1 MAAPQAS
8 SRLELL
14 QARFQQKQLQEKEQK
29 LLQLYDQQ
37 QQRAYQVVQRGSAGS
52 NNSNHGSSVSH
63 TVTRTSTSSH
73 STSTSQGGKVRQ
85 MFDERRQTTVK
96 GIDRSY
102 PLEPLENKPRK
113 QTNGN
118 AVQKN
123 GNLTV
128 NRHSVTVKRVA
139 RADVNS
145 NLNGGKPVVSYHEEI
160 TRESFGPSGQQHP
173 DDDEFGNE
181 NHVAQYAN
189 GNHRDETHIE
199 EVLNDDTIERNRMM
213 AKLHLMQYDETLKH
227 RVKNDLES
235 EEFPEDFMVDVPD
248 KLPKQSVTKK
258 LSQAEARLERF
269 RNANAK
275 RNNSIAKNTN
285 TIGAPKK
292 RFDPIY
298 PVKSTPSNRGN
309 DGRTRIGENR
319 RRKGFAIENVEE
331 TVSSS
336 ESEKTRM
343 SESPKFFCRE
353 SEKSATTYA
362 IDSRAVG
369 KSSKDVK
376 RNVVK
381 IGPKRNEDWF
391 SEPNENETERSVIV
405 GIDTVDRDI
414 KSPGP
419 GRISGSSSPDSLKHD
434 TMSCK
439 NIESKSRLKSVS
451 VFERLTRDRGA
462 SPRYESGTVNLKS
475 AFKSPDPPEKI
486 VRKRSNSPIVL
497 RKHDRRSVRT
507 AAPKSPVFRKSSPR
521 FFSSDADRSATIM
534 LVTPETI
541 TKMKTRSPTPASKDG
556 QRSFGNRSDLAVKD
570 RITWPSRRSS
580 KENIDESSRFNIRSS
595 VSRFFAEQCEKASR
609 NIDAEN
615 SIRSLQTDR
624 CSDMSRS
631 SSPVSLKDVNIVT
644 PGNRNLSFLNIENG
658 KPTRTMKVGE
668 KPGTTVSFKP
678 RSSID
683 KSDLR
688 PKSPRSGSR
697 SKSPE
702 FFCYETEKS
711 GTTVSL
717 KPKSTM
723 SSMDERSKS
732 PRSRPS
738 SSTDVHLKG
747 RSSKSSPDT
756 FSIPKDVEVTGSI
769 SRKNSRESSP
779 RLQKIVDIRSK
790 SPEFFCYETE
800 KSGTT
805 VSLKPG
811 SSIDI
816 TEERS
821 KSPRSRPSSSSSVPP
836 KGRSLKSSDMLS
848 IPKDVEVTGSMSR
861 RNSRELDSRSRSP
874 EFFCYETEKSGTTV
888 SLKPRSSIDKTDE
901 RSKNSGSRPSSST
914 SVHSRGRS
922 SKNPDIFITPK
933 DVEVTKS
940 MSRKDSRESSP
951 RLQKIVDIR
960 RKSPEFFCYETE
972 KSGTTV
978 SLKPRSSIDKTDER
992 SKSPRSRPSSSPS
1005 VPPKGRS
1012 SKSPDIF
1019 SIPKDI
1025 KVTGSMS
1032 RRNSDES
1039 SPKLHKIVDIRSKS
1053 PEFFCYE
1060 SEKSGTTVSLKPR
1073 SSIDKTDE
1081 RSKSPRSRPSSS
1093 PSVPPKGRSS
1103 KSPDMFSIPK
1113 DIKVTGTMSRRNSRE
1128 LDSRSRSPEFFCY
1141 ETEKSGTTI
1150 SFKPKSTMNSM
1161 DERTKSPRS
1170 RPSSSPSVP
1179 SKGRSSKSPEI
1190 FSIPKDIKV
1199 TGSMSRRNSG
1209 ESSPKLHKIVDIRS
1223 KSPEFFCYETEK
1235 SGTTVSLKPRSSI
1248 DKTERSKSPRSRPS
1262 SSPSF
1267 HPKGRSSKSPDMLSI
1282 PKDIKVTGTMSRR
1295 NSSELDAR
1303 SKSPEFF
1310 CYETVKSG
1318 TTMSFKPKSTMNSM
1332 DERSKSPR
1340 SRPSSSPSVHPKGR
1354 SSKIPDIFSIPKDIK
1369 VTGSMSRRNSDE
1381 SSPKL
1386 HKIVDIRSKS
1396 PEFFCYET
1404 EKSGTTVTL
1413 KPRSSIDKTER
1424 SKSPRSRPTSSPSVP
1439 SKARSSKSP
1448 DMLNIPKDIKVTGTM
1463 SRRNSSELDARS
1475 KSPESFC
1482 YETEKSA
1489 TTISFKP
1496 KSTKDSMYKR
1506 FNSPRPG
1513 STGVQS
1519 GRSSKSP
1526 DVFSA
1531 PKDTKVASRRGSGNV
1546 LRSTKLIRDII
1557 KHQKHKDHGDRT
1569 LGKDTKTSRR
1579 SSVAFED
1586 TTEGRHHAMEVETVE
1601 LGANRNLEYETL
1613 APESSPKSS
1622 LSVEV
1627 DAEIQ
1632 EITMPDQ
1639 YVERGKLQQEQL
1651 RTYSRSSDKTTQN
1664 FAETKAE
1671 NASTYSV
1678 RKPGKKRGSLFESNI
1693 FEPSKKHQQTT
1704 EHRRVSKS
1712 STTVN
1717 SKRLEQNTTR
1727 NERSSPSPTSESGF
1741 RGRKRQEKTSQK
1753 RAQALGSIELVRRI
1767 MRETHSEQEDAR
1779 NIVGEFIKYDG
1790 DSDRNYERTDSVE
1803 SALRRFDSIGKE
1815 LGAAS
1820 AQSTLERGK
1829 ESVAEKRQTL
1839 DESSGIEG
1847 SAGGSRTISLKAL
1860 DRTNV
1865 NFPRSPETSRTSLKR
1880 IPMTIETQ
1888 EGGQKKLARAR
1899 DSIEIAEIV
1908 VRSKSPACR
1917 RRLFR
1922 GEDLGEG
1929 TGNGS
1934 SRSTKTA
1941 ERVSKPGKRDAIDSV
1956 KVTSKFVKT
1965 AAGDGT
1971 SMKKSDE
1978 RKEEASTGEFTSVK
1992 QLRSIEDI
2000 RKSIENESPGRKA
2013 RESWSRSAIAN
2024 DVSKWSSAGETR
2036 RENGVRVGNRKEAS
2050 LPKRSENL
2058 SAGNCLRDW
2067 DRSFSRVAKSP
2078 SPDSSRATETPG
2090 NRTRR
2095 NVPPSPSK
2103 SPDTVSRRPS
2113 TDSKAQD
2120 TKSTKRPAPMK
2131 GTEPIGNRKTTT
2143 TTTRKSTDVV
2153 DGPVLENGLHLRDQT
2168 AETKYDNDSPTTK
2181 KSNAFVIDFDE
2192 QPPKENDGSLP
2203 RKPRLRKQ
2211 SMEKQ
2216 TPSTQS
2222 GRPPSS
2228 VSSTSSGSTMQS
2240 HVSSPKSRMAS
2251 KVHAPASAT
2260 TASKRSASTRG
2271 GGNMCATDLL
2281 VPCKICGRRFAQDRV
2296 TLHEQICA
2304 KTGQKKRKQFDTV
2317 MFRVKG
2323 TELEKFVRKGHC
2335 KKQPEKPPEVKSNW
2349 RRKHEDFINAIR
2361 SAKQVQAH
2369 LAAGGKLSDLPP
2381 PPASDTSDYIQCPH
2395 CGRKFN
2401 KAAAER
2407 HIPKCEH
2414 MLHNKPVHSRAPKP
2428 KR

>member
-52 NNSNHGSSVSH
+52 NNSNHGSSVSQH

-73 STSTSQGGKVRQ
+73 STTTSQGGKVRQ

-285 TIGAPKK
+285 TIGVPKK

-298 PVKSTPSNRGN
+298 PVKSTPSNKGN
-309 DGRTRIGENR
+309 DVGTRNGENR
-319 RRKGFAIENVEE
+319 GRKGFAIENVEE

-336 ESEKTRM
+336 ESEKTRK
-343 SESPKFFCRE
+343 SDSPKFFCRE

-362 IDSRAVG
+362 IDSKAVG

-381 IGPKRNEDWF
+381 MGPKRNKNRF
-391 SEPNENETERSVIV
+391 SETKENETERSVIV

-419 GRISGSSSPDSLKHD
+419 GRISGSSSPDSLRHD

-439 NIESKSRLKSVS
+439 NIESKNRSKSVS
-451 VFERLTRDRGA
+451 VFERLTRGRSA
-462 SPRYESGTVNLKS
+462 SPRYESGTVNLKCAS
-475 AFKSPDPPEKI
+475 KSPDPPEKI
-486 VRKRSNSPIVL
+486 VRKRSNNPIVA
-497 RKHDRRSVRT
+497 RKHDHQTVRT

-521 FFSSDADRSATIM
+521 FFSTDADRSATIM

-541 TKMKTRSPTPASKDG
+541 TKMKRSPTPARKDG
-556 QRSFGNRSDLAVKD
+556 PRSFANRSDLAVKD

-609 NIDAEN
+609 NIDATN
-615 SIRSLQTDR
+615 GIQSLQTDR
-624 CSDMSRS
+624 SSDISRS
-631 SSPVSLKDVNIVT
+631 SSPVSLKDVNTVNR
-644 PGNRNLSFLNIENG
+644 GNRNLSFLNIDSG
-658 KPTRTMKVGE
+658 KPTMTMKVGE
-668 KPGTTVSFKP
+668 KSGTTVSFKP
-678 RSSID
+678 RSSMD
-683 KSDLR
+683 KSDVR
-688 PKSPRSGSR
+688 SKSPRSGSR

-711 GTTVSL
+711 GTTVSF

-723 SSMDERSKS
+723 NSMDERSKS

-738 SSTDVHLKG
+738 SSTDVHPKG
-747 RSSKSSPDT
+747 RSPKSSPDM
-756 FSIPKDVEVTGSI
+756 FSIPKDVEVI
-769 SRKNSRESSP
+769 ENVRRKSRVSSP

-805 VSLKPG
+805 VSLKPR
-811 SSIDI
+811 SSIDK
-816 TEERS
+816 TERS
-821 KSPRSRPSSSSSVPP
+821 KSPGSRPSSSPSVYPKDRSS
-836 KGRSLKSSDMLS
+836 KSPDMLS
-848 IPKDVEVTGSMSR
+848 IPKDVELTVSMSR
-861 RNSRELDSRSRSP
+861 RNS
-874 EFFCYETEKSGTTV
+874 
-888 SLKPRSSIDKTDE
+888 
-901 RSKNSGSRPSSST
+901 
-914 SVHSRGRS
+914 
-922 SKNPDIFITPK
+922 PD
-933 DVEVTKS
+933 
-940 MSRKDSRESSP
+940 SSP
-951 RLQKIVDIR
+951 RLQ
-960 RKSPEFFCYETE
+960 
-972 KSGTTV
+972 
-978 SLKPRSSIDKTDER
+978 
-992 SKSPRSRPSSSPS
+992 
-1005 VPPKGRS
+1005 
-1012 SKSPDIF
+1012 
-1019 SIPKDI
+1019 
-1025 KVTGSMS
+1025 
-1032 RRNSDES
+1032 
-1039 SPKLHKIVDIRSKS
+1039 
-1053 PEFFCYE
+1053 
-1060 SEKSGTTVSLKPR
+1060 
-1073 SSIDKTDE
+1073 
-1081 RSKSPRSRPSSS
+1081 
-1093 PSVPPKGRSS
+1093 
-1103 KSPDMFSIPK
+1103 
-1113 DIKVTGTMSRRNSRE
+1113 
-1128 LDSRSRSPEFFCY
+1128 
-1141 ETEKSGTTI
+1141 
-1150 SFKPKSTMNSM
+1150 
-1161 DERTKSPRS
+1161 
-1170 RPSSSPSVP
+1170 
-1179 SKGRSSKSPEI
+1179 
-1190 FSIPKDIKV
+1190 
-1199 TGSMSRRNSG
+1199 
-1209 ESSPKLHKIVDIRS
+1209 KIVDIRS

-1262 SSPSF
+1262 SSTDV
-1267 HPKGRSSKSPDMLSI
+1267 HPKGRSSKSNPDIFSI
-1282 PKDIKVTGTMSRR
+1282 PKDVEVTGNVSRR
-1295 NSSELDAR
+1295 SRVSSPRLQKIVDIR
-1303 SKSPEFF
+1303 RKSPEFF
-1310 CYETVKSG
+1310 CYETEKSG
-1318 TTMSFKPKSTMNSM
+1318 TTVSLKPRSSIDKT
-1332 DERSKSPR
+1332 ERSKSPR
-1340 SRPSSSPSVHPKGR
+1340 SRPSSSTDVHPKGR
-1354 SSKIPDIFSIPKDIK
+1354 SSKSNPDIFSIPKDVEVIENVRRK
-1369 VTGSMSRRNSDE
+1369 SRV
-1381 SSPKL
+1381 SSPRL
-1386 HKIVDIRSKS
+1386 QKIVDIRSKS

-1404 EKSGTTVTL
+1404 EKSGTTVSL

-1424 SKSPRSRPTSSPSVP
+1424 SKSPGSRPSSSPSVYPKGRSLKSPDMLSVPKDIEVTGSINRRKSRELDDRSRSPEFFCYETEKSGTTISLKPKSTMNSMDERCKSPRSRP
-1439 SKARSSKSP
+1439 SSSASVHPKGRSSKSP
-1448 DMLNIPKDIKVTGTM
+1448 DMFSIPKDIKVTGNTSRRKSGESSPKLQKIVDIRRKSPEFFCYETEKSGTTVSLKPRSSIDKTERSNSPRSRPSSSTDVHPKNRSSKSPDTFSIPKDIKVTGTM
-1463 SRRNSSELDARS
+1463 SRRNSSGLDARS
-1475 KSPESFC
+1475 KSPEFFC

-1489 TTISFKP
+1489 TTISLKP

-1513 STGVQS
+1513 SSVQS
-1519 GRSSKSP
+1519 GRSLKSL
-1526 DVFSA
+1526 DVFST
-1531 PKDTKVASRRGSGNV
+1531 PKETKVTSRRGSGNV

-1557 KHQKHKDHGDRT
+1557 KHQKNKDHGDRT
-1569 LGKDTKTSRR
+1569 LGKDIKTSRR

-1586 TTEGRHHAMEVETVE
+1586 TIETSNVHEGRHHAMEVETIV

-1613 APESSPKSS
+1613 AAGSSPKSS
-1622 LSVEV
+1622 LSLEV

-1651 RTYSRSSDKTTQN
+1651 RTYSRSSNKTTQD
-1664 FAETKAE
+1664 FAETKTE

-1712 STTVN
+1712 SATVN

-1741 RGRKRQEKTSQK
+1741 RGRKRQEKMSQK

-1767 MRETHSEQEDAR
+1767 MRETQSEQEDAR
-1779 NIVGEFIKYDG
+1779 NNANEFIKYER
-1790 DSDRNYERTDSVE
+1790 DSSNRNYERTDSVE

-1820 AQSTLERGK
+1820 AQSTLERRK
-1829 ESVAEKRQTL
+1829 ESVTEKRQTL
-1839 DESSGIEG
+1839 DESSEIEG

-1865 NFPRSPETSRTSLKR
+1865 NFPRSPKTETETSRTSLKK

-1888 EGGQKKLARAR
+1888 EGGQKK
-1899 DSIEIAEIV
+1899 II

-1917 RRLFR
+1917 RKLFR
-1922 GEDLGEG
+1922 DEDSVEE

-1934 SRSTKTA
+1934 SRSTKSA
-1941 ERVSKPGKRDAIDSV
+1941 ERVSKAGKRDAIDSV
-1956 KVTSKFVKT
+1956 KLTSKFVKT
-1965 AAGDGT
+1965 AASDGT

-2000 RKSIENESPGRKA
+2000 RKSIESESPGRRA

-2024 DVSKWSSAGETR
+2024 DVSKWSSAGETC
-2036 RENGVRVGNRKEAS
+2036 RENGVRVGNRREAS
-2050 LPKRSENL
+2050 LPKRSENV
-2058 SAGNCLRDW
+2058 SASNGLRDW
-2067 DRSFSRVAKSP
+2067 DRSFSRVTKSP
-2078 SPDSSRATETPG
+2078 SPDSSKATETAG

-2120 TKSTKRPAPMK
+2120 AKSTKRPAPIK

-2143 TTTRKSTDVV
+2143 TTTRKSTDAV
-2153 DGPVLENGLHLRDQT
+2153 DGAILENGLHLRDQT

-2240 HVSSPKSRMAS
+2240 HVSSSKSRMAS

-2271 GGNMCATDLL
+2271 GGSMCATDLL

-2323 TELEKFVRKGHC
+2323 TELEKFVKKGHC

-2414 MLHNKPVHSRAPKP
+2414 MLHNKPIHSRAPKP